1 MIVGIIIGLV
11 ISLVGFG
18 VYYFI
23 SSNPKSL
30 NKDFIKSQNKVL
42 NNLKEKKNAF
52 DKEITQEQLVKK
64 AQLNAELAIIEQKK
78 SNAEI
83 ETSKKIEELN
93 DDYEERRRNILEK
106 ELEETQARFIE
117 NQNKINSQA
126 QEYQEALSKLTE
138 NYKEKSEELSQSF
151 FQFSEQI
158 DLKRAALTKEIED
171 YEEKQKKIIA
181 RFKEDEEKR
190 QQADFYRIKIND
202 IEKKDIVQ
210 LKQLALNF
218 SKPNVIYKLL
228 YEVYY
233 KTKLEE
239 LFKRILGDNKDKGGI
254 YKITN
259 INNQKIYI
267 GRTTNYLS
275 RLRIH
280 SKRGCN
286 IDRINGQL
294 YDAMFE
300 EGLENFTWEIV
311 EVCPK
316 EEQSEKEKYWIKF
329 YHSDSYGYNGN
340 AGG

>member
-1 MIVGIIIGLV
+1 MLYGFLCLIIIGLIIYIV
-11 ISLVGFG
+11 VDQKKG
-18 VYYFI
+18 VPYLKNHF
-23 SSNPKSL
+23 KQ
-30 NKDFIKSQNKVL
+30 SQKQVL
-42 NNLKEKKNAF
+42 NNLKEKKDNF
-52 DKEITQEQLVKK
+52 DKEITEEQIAKKAELRRQLEQLDENYQKQREDYKERTKTLK
-64 AQLNAELAIIEQKK
+64 ADFETRRTELKELDSKAELIRAKEQQ
-78 SNAEI
+78 E
-83 ETSKKIEELN
+83 KIAKERDVYNYKLNQLSEE
-93 DDYEERRRNILEK
+93 
-106 ELEETQARFIE
+106 
-117 NQNKINSQA
+117 
-126 QEYQEALSKLTE
+126 
-138 NYKEKSEELSQSF
+138 YKEKKTQIDQNF
-151 FQFSEQI
+151 FQYSEQI
-158 DLKRAALTKEIED
+158 SLKRAALTKEIEE
-171 YEEKQKKIIA
+171 YEEKQNKIIA

-190 QQADFYRIKIND
+190 QQADFYRIKMND
-202 IEKKDIVQ
+202 IEKKDIAQ

-259 INNQKIYI
+259 ITNQKIYI
-267 GRTTNYLS
+267 GRTTKLID
-275 RLRIH
+275 RWRTH

-311 EVCPK
+311 EICSK
-316 EEQSEKEKYWIKF
+316 EEQSKKEKYWISF